1 MIASPP
7 WVLPLLVAFACAVLM
22 FLLGRQRSFG
32 SFVAR
37 FVHYLVLGVLLAAI
51 SLYLWGLLAP
61 VIGLPRPA
69 KDIADVAFKDLPAY
83 SPLWIFQ
90 SAWILLVALNEVLRR
105 KKLRPYDLFI
115 SYHPNDVA
123 VAKGLADRLIL
134 SGRKV
139 WFRPYERDHLARV
152 GSSWPTVLLK
162 AIGGARWGL
171 ALVSDDYTA
180 TLERQPRDF
189 WELNGEAIFHHKL
202 SEVLGSRLIEVRI
215 PGRERRPAPAPGS
228 ARAGQYGSS
237 QQILDRIAEKTGWKI
252 PRTDPGSDIL
262 RNRLRDKTAEFDF
275 FISYKSHDVDL
286 VRPVVDRLIASGLN
300 VWFAEYQILLQDRD
314 KFGQAILDGIANSAF
329 GLAFTNNRYIDSEY
343 CQFEIERLLERPGPG
358 RILEVKVPDE
368 DRPHQLYPALGAS
381 PGEAARSR
389 SDMLRFI
396 SDVTGF
402 AVASE
407 PLPAKRGTKETFY
420 TAACLGR
427 PVRLNTTGW
436 RLTKPG
442 KRDDE
447 GSTQGLEF
455 KLQGRYPLAVNL
467 YSGPETSSPGQRQD
481 QDIDD
486 RRMYDHLLEYAPRHL
501 GHLQTKPKG
510 VHLFFHRGLSQ
521 MALTYWMEHYWT
533 RKYSLVIPNPATRE
547 MAEFLLT
554 FGFIGSFEEYCLH
567 TSFMDDF
574 ARSLDW
580 L

>member
-1 MIASPP
+1 MVTSPP
-7 WVLPLLVAFACAVLM
+7 WVLPLLVAVACAGLTL
-22 FLLGRQRSFG
+22 LLGNRRGLGPFA
-32 SFVAR
+32 AR
-37 FVHYLVLGVLLAAI
+37 FVQYLVLGVLLAAI

-61 VIGLPRPA
+61 VIGLPRP
-69 KDIADVAFKDLPAY
+69 KDIADISFKELPAY
-83 SPLWIFQ
+83 SPLWFIQ
-90 SAWILLVALNEVLRR
+90 SAWILLVALGEVLRR
-105 KKLRPYDLFI
+105 KILRPYDLFI

-139 WFRPYERDHLARV
+139 WFRPYERDRLSRA
-152 GSSWPTVLLK
+152 GSSWPAVLLK
-162 AIGGARWGL
+162 AIGSARWGL
-171 ALVSDDYTA
+171 ALVDEDYTA

-189 WELNGEAIFHHKL
+189 WELNGEAIFHRKL
-202 SEVLGSRLIEVRI
+202 SEVLGPRLIEVRI
-215 PGRERRPAPAPGS
+215 PGRERRPAPAAGS

-237 QQILDRIAEKTGWKI
+237 QQILERIAEKTGWKI

-262 RNRLRDKTAEFDF
+262 RNRLRDKTAEFDL

-286 VRPVVDRLIASGLN
+286 VRPIADRLIASGLG

-314 KFGQAILDGIANSAF
+314 KFGQAILDGIDNSAF
-329 GLAFTNNRYIDSEY
+329 GLAFTNNRYIDSCH
-343 CQFEIERLLERPGPG
+343 CQFEIERLLVRQGPA
-358 RILEVKVPDE
+358 RILEVKIPEE
-368 DRPHQLYPALGAS
+368 DRPHQRYPALGAS
-381 PGEAARSR
+381 PGEAARTR

-402 AVASE
+402 AVAPE
-407 PLPAKRGTKETFY
+407 PFPAAGVKRETFY

-436 RLTKPG
+436 RLTKRG
-442 KRDDE
+442 QRDDE

-455 KLQGRYPLAVNL
+455 KFQGLYPLFVNL
-467 YSGPETSSPGQRQD
+467 YSGPETSIPGQRQD

-486 RRMYDHLLEYAPRHL
+486 RRMYDYLLEYAPRHL
-501 GHLQTKPKG
+501 GRLQTKPKG
-510 VHLFFHRGLSQ
+510 VHLFFHKGLSQ

-533 RKYSLVIPNPATRE
+533 RKYSLVIPNPVTRE
-547 MAEFLLT
+547 TAEFLLT

-567 TSFMDDF
+567 TSLMDDF